1 MKVQMDNK
9 GIVTLTDDTSQ
20 KLESGS
26 MWNEDLRPTTKQEH
40 SWTTW
45 SFAALWIG
53 MCLCI
58 PSYTMSSA
66 MISVGMNW
74 WQALLTIFLGNCI
87 ILIPILLNSHA
98 GTKFGIPYPV
108 FARLWF
114 GSKGAHI
121 PTVTRAIVSAAWFG
135 INTWIGT
142 TAIDTLLGVAI
153 HSWSRIPYHTAI
165 VFVGFL
171 LLNIV
176 VGYKGPQAIKW
187 LMIISAPVVGI
198 SSIFLLIWAIKS
210 AHGLGP
216 LLTAPGKFNTPGS
229 FLKVFFPSLTSVI
242 AFWATMALSIPD
254 FARYANSHKASV
266 IGQGF
271 ALPLTMTIFSFIG
284 IFVTSTTA
292 IIFGH
297 TIWQPVELLSKFPT
311 PVVFIGAI
319 LVVMACLSINVGAN
333 LVAPARAIENMS
345 PNRISFGLGVIITG
359 IVAVFMQPWYLMSNF
374 STLLYSFL
382 GTLGAFLG
390 PIDGIAIADYW
401 VIRKRRLHLG
411 ELYSPDGR
419 YTYKSGFNWSS
430 IYAFALGV
438 IIPALGLVIPALSF
452 LWENALIFGFVISG
466 ICYALLM
473 RNDKSLLTKEE
484 YDAITINSEDDSV
497 YEVINK

>member
-1 MKVQMDNK
+1 
-9 GIVTLTDDTSQ
+9 
-20 KLESGS
+20 
-26 MWNEDLRPTTKQEH
+26 
-40 SWTTW
+40 
-45 SFAALWIG
+45 
-53 MCLCI
+53 
-58 PSYTMSSA
+58 
-66 MISVGMNW
+66 
-74 WQALLTIFLGNCI
+74 
-87 ILIPILLNSHA
+87 
-98 GTKFGIPYPV
+98 
-108 FARLWF
+108 
-114 GSKGAHI
+114 
-121 PTVTRAIVSAAWFG
+121 
-135 INTWIGT
+135 
-142 TAIDTLLGVAI
+142 
-153 HSWSRIPYHTAI
+153 
-165 VFVGFL
+165 
-171 LLNIV
+171 
-176 VGYKGPQAIKW
+176 
-187 LMIISAPVVGI
+187 MIISAPVVGI

-229 FLKVFFPSLTSVI
+229 FFKVFFPSLTSVI

-419 YTYKSGFNWSS
+419 YTYTSGFNWSS

-484 YDAITINSEDDSV
+484 YDAITITLDDDTV